1 MRKNMHKKPLKFT
14 QAISGS
20 YAFYWDVAD
29 SGYEFLTG
37 DTHKKVDE
45 SGMDS
50 TSPWFK
56 LPEAGSHVTRYFPLN
71 KVELHRKFGGLY
83 DESIIEFANRYG
95 LLGKTV
101 FLMHHGGGEVV
112 VGESLERWRYESRA
126 MGVLLAI
133 WDMVQKE
140 DAGKLGQIIIWLGTN
155 DHVLLRLLSE
165 YDESQKRW
173 VVTRHKGKGYV
184 PGLVTE
190 VLASPQINPKLLERW
205 QRGMPIEPAKYYVY
219 HKVNEY
225 LEGHVAPKILPFLK
239 DRIYLFP
246 DSLLAALWVLF
257 LMELT
262 GRVRLRQCDECGNW
276 KEVKVTRDSFYC
288 SNTCRQR
295 AYDKRERAKKERAK
309 QKKEANHERTHSQEV

>member
-1 MRKNMHKKPLKFT
+1 MRKKTLKFT
-14 QAISGS
+14 EATSGS
-20 YAFYWDVAD
+20 YAFYWDVVD
-29 SGYEFLTG
+29 SGYKLLTG
-37 DTHKKVDE
+37 DTHKTVDE

-56 LPEAGSHVTRYFPLN
+56 LPEAGSHVTRYFPLH
-71 KVELHRKFGGLY
+71 KAELHRKFGGLY
-83 DESIIEFANRYG
+83 DDKSIIEFANRYG

-101 FLMHHGGGEVV
+101 FLMPHSGGGVV
-112 VGESLERWRYESRA
+112 MGESLERWRYESRA

-133 WDMVQKE
+133 WDMMQKK
-140 DAGKLGQIIIWLGTN
+140 DAGKLGQIIIWPGTN
-155 DHVLLRLLSE
+155 DHVLLRLLSVS
-165 YDESQKRW
+165 DESQKRW
-173 VVTRHKGKGYV
+173 VVTQHKGKGYV

-190 VLASPQINPKLLERW
+190 VLASPQINPELLKRW

-219 HKVNEY
+219 HKVNER
-225 LEGHVAPKILPFLK
+225 LKGCVAPQILPFLK

-262 GRVRLRQCDECGNW
+262 GSVRLRQCDLQECGKW

-288 SNTCRQR
+288 SNTCRQKAYYERHKQQKR
-295 AYDKRERAKKERAK
+295 A
-309 QKKEANHERTHSQEV
+309 

>member
-1 MRKNMHKKPLKFT
+1 MHKKTLKFT
-14 QAISGS
+14 ETTSGS
-20 YAFYWDVAD
+20 YAFYWYVVDI
-29 SGYEFLTG
+29 GYKRLTG
-37 DTHKKVDE
+37 DTHKTLNE

-56 LPEAGSHVTRYFPLN
+56 LPEAGSYATRYFPLH
-71 KVELHRKFGGLY
+71 KAELHRKFGGLY
-83 DESIIEFANRYG
+83 DDKSIIEFANRYG

-101 FLMHHGGGEVV
+101 FLIPHGGGGVV

-173 VVTRHKGKGYV
+173 VVTQHKGKGYV

-190 VLASPQINPKLLERW
+190 VLASPQINPELLERW

-219 HKVNEY
+219 HKVNER
-225 LEGHVAPKILPFLK
+225 LKGHVAPQILPFLE

-262 GRVRLRQCDECGNW
+262 GSVRLRQCDLQECGKW
-276 KEVKVTRDSFYC
+276 KEVKVTRGSFYC
-288 SNTCRQR
+288 SDTCRQK
-295 AYDKRERAKKERAK
+295 AYYKRVK